1 MEFNADK
8 YKIFDGI
15 LKNQNYQNDEI
26 IEVIGKA
33 LSTCVPFTWDRI
45 NKILFNIINFN
56 EEELKKE
63 CYKGLPDDLPSLRAL
78 IWKINFRY
86 LPHDIL
92 KWKESL
98 ESKRKEYIEIK
109 NAFILRIKEEIK
121 IFEELEKE
129 KNKNKSNLEQN
140 INGINK
146 ENGNKNHVN
155 EDNKKEEIKDEN
167 NLKENGI
174 NKESSNGNKD
184 NNNTEIKNENK
195 NNEELNTI
203 NEEKKVNEVINKF
216 NEESKKNND
225 DTQLLSSLAECTD
238 RNLLEMIDKDINRTR
253 MNLNFFT
260 SLVNKNS
267 KISDEDL
274 DKILNHK
281 KNCTYQ
287 DYRLVYTKG
296 RDKNNFFEN
305 ETHSDVIERIIYI
318 YCKLNKQV
326 GYVQGMNELI
336 APIYYCFSID
346 NTVSLENVEADT
358 FWCFTF
364 LMKDVKKIFLK
375 ESDNSEGGI
384 LDRVFTLDLIV
395 SHLQKDIYK
404 ILSKNNV
411 NIFHFAFSWINI
423 FFCQEFIMPDIIRL
437 WDIIFSEQD
446 RFSFVYFF
454 SMAIL
459 QIKLKKIE
467 KKEFSTI
474 ISELRNLEKENIEQI
489 IILAIQLKNK
499 YEKKVK
505 EIINLNKKQKGRK
518 EILSKSQKSLSK
530 VK

>member
-489 IILAIQLKNK
+489 ISLAIQLKNK